1 MADYIGQ
8 TKTTYNVAQEVA
20 KKAQAGAVAVEPVA
34 EQVET
39 APEVQVA
46 HKGKR
51 KG

>member
-8 TKTTYNVAQEVA
+8 TRTAYNVAQEAA
-20 KKAQAGAVAVEPVA
+20 KKAQAATVAAEPVA